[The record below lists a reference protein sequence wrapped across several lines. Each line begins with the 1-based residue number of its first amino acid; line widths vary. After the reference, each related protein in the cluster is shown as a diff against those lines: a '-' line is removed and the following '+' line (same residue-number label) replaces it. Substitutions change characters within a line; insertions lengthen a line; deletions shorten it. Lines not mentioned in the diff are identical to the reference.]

1 MHTIKDHAMFSGK
14 KPRSSFTMIDRC
26 LKLTVHLTNAK
37 IKHAWEQEA
46 YRKYPGYNTGP
57 WPVGP

>member
-14 KPRSSFTMIDRC
+14 KLRSSFTMIDRC

-37 IKHAWEQEA
+37 IKHACGS
-46 YRKYPGYNTGP
+46 RKRIASILATIPALGL
-57 WPVGP
+57 

>member
-1 MHTIKDHAMFSGK
+1 MFSGK
-14 KPRSSFTMIDRC
+14 KLRSSFTMIDRC
-26 LKLTVHLTNAK
+26 LKLTAHLTNAK